1 MRPRLREVAEH
12 AGVSQATVSR
22 VLNGQPGVAD
32 DTRLTVLRSL
42 SELGYAPVGAGR
54 LRRTQLVG
62 LILPELDN
70 PVFPLFAQ
78 AIESRLAGFGLTTV
92 LCTSTP
98 AGMRE
103 GAYLDVLLEH
113 GVVGIVLV
121 SGEHADTTEDH
132 HRYRELRER
141 GVPTVTVNGSND
153 RIDAHAVTVD
163 HVSAVREAVLH
174 LASLGHRRIGLAHGP
189 RRYIPT
195 REFIAGFADGVAA
208 AGLTADDDLTAESVY
223 GIEGGH
229 AAGLRLIDAG
239 ATGIVCTSDRMAM
252 GVLRAATERG
262 LGVPDDLSVVGFDD
276 AGPNEYVNPPLTS
289 VRQPF
294 APMAD
299 AIVDLLM
306 TSINDPSAR
315 ATSLRFRPSLVVRA
329 STGPARVPVGG

>member
-32 DTRLTVLRSL
+32 ATRRTVLEAL
-42 SELGYAPVGAGR
+42 SALGYAPVGVGR
-54 LRRTQLVG
+54 MRRAQLVG

-78 AIESRLAGFGLTTV
+78 AIESRLARFGLTTV

-113 GVVGIVLV
+113 GVVGVVMV

-132 HRYRELRER
+132 RRYRELRAR
-141 GVPTVTVNGSND
+141 GVPTVTVNGSNPTLD
-153 RIDAHAVTVD
+153 VHAVTVD
-163 HVSAVREAVLH
+163 HVAAAREAVLH
-174 LASLGHRRIGLAHGP
+174 LASLGHRRIGLACGP

-195 REFIAGFADGVAA
+195 REFTTGFEDGCRA
-208 AGLTADDDLTAESVY
+208 AGITADAALVAESVY

-229 AAGLRLIDAG
+229 AAGLRLLEAG
-239 ATGIVCTSDRMAM
+239 ATGVVCTSDRMAM
-252 GVLRAATERG
+252 GLLGAATERG
-262 LGVPDDLSVVGFDD
+262 LRVPDDLSVVGFDD
-276 AGPNEYVNPPLTS
+276 AGPNAYVDPPLTS
-289 VRQPF
+289 TRQPF
-294 APMAD
+294 TAMAD
-299 AIVDLLM
+299 AVVDLLV
-306 TSINDPSAR
+306 TSINDPSA
-315 ATSLRFRPSLVVRA
+315 ASTSLRFRPSLVVRA
-329 STGPARVPVGG
+329 STGPVRVPATP

>member
-1 MRPRLREVAEH
+1 MRPRLREVAER

-32 DTRLTVLRSL
+32 ATRLTVLRAL
-42 SELGYAPVGAGR
+42 SDLGYAPVSTGR
-54 LRRTQLVG
+54 MRRTKLVG

-103 GAYLDVLLEH
+103 GAYLDVLLDH
-113 GVVGIVLV
+113 GVVGVVLV

-141 GVPTVTVNGSND
+141 GVATVTVNGSNAQLD
-153 RIDAHAVTVD
+153 VHAVTVD
-163 HVSAVREAVLH
+163 HVTAAREAVLH
-174 LASLGHRRIGLAHGP
+174 LASLGHRRIGLACGP

-195 REFIAGFADGVAA
+195 REFLLGFEEGIAA
-208 AGLTADDDLTAESVY
+208 AGLAAGPVAESVY

-229 AAGLRLIDAG
+229 AAGLRLIDEG
-239 ATGIVCTSDRMAM
+239 ATGIVCSSDRMAM
-252 GVLRAATERG
+252 GALRAATERG
-262 LGVPDDLSVVGFDD
+262 RSVPDDVSVVGFDD
-276 AGPNEYVNPPLTS
+276 AGPNEYVDPPLTS

-294 APMAD
+294 SAMAD
-299 AIVDLLM
+299 AIVDLLV
-306 TSINDPSAR
+306 SSLNDPSAA

-329 STGPARVPVGG
+329 STGPARVASSA